1 MNRRFW
7 SAAAVAAIP
16 GLLVAA
22 CGSGGTAT
30 PGASAGAGTH
40 ASAGSGP
47 DAAALASQMVA
58 AVKHARSVHVSGFGL
73 QGSQRAT
80 LDVVLTKAGGVGG
93 KVSVGGHPAIAVRTS
108 RGHAY
113 ILVSRSLSKWQ
124 KIPPAV
130 CALMCGK
137 WLKESGSGL
146 RSLTGDAGWN
156 QVIGGFEV
164 PMAHEAASYGGK
176 ATVNGQ
182 PALKLTFADGT
193 MYVAAQGAPYPLR
206 IQSGSSHLTFSD
218 WNTAKLPP
226 PPPAS
231 KVITTGQLATGG

>member
-1 MNRRFW
+1 MSHRSW
-7 SAAAVAAIP
+7 SAAAIAAVS

-22 CGSGGTAT
+22 CASGGTT
-30 PGASAGAGTH
+30 TSGASASGGTH
-40 ASAGSGP
+40 NSASSGP
-47 DAAALASQMVA
+47 DAAALSSQMVA
-58 AVKHARSVHVSGFGL
+58 AVKHAHSVHVSGSGL
-73 QGSQRAT
+73 QGAQRAT
-80 LDVVLTKAGGVGG
+80 LDVVLTKAGGIGG
-93 KVSVGGHPAIAVRTS
+93 TVSVGGHPAIAVRTS

-113 ILVSRSLSKWQ
+113 ILVSRALSKWQ
-124 KIPPAV
+124 KIPPAA

-137 WLKESGSGL
+137 WLKESRSGL
-146 RSLTGDAGWN
+146 RSLAGDAGWT
-156 QVIGGFEV
+156 QVIGGFEK
-164 PMAHEAASYGGK
+164 PMPSGAVSYGGK

-182 PALKLTFADGT
+182 PALKLNLGDGT

-206 IQSGSSHLTFSD
+206 IQSGGSNLTFSD